1 MMTLVFGI
9 DQRRCFDRMQP
20 QTLQIATM
28 LAYLECFF
36 SAVAILD
43 GGGYLGFLANHSVW
57 WFVVAVASTAALA
70 VGGLLMANGRR
81 LGWRILVVAAFSP
94 FVLRIATMLI
104 LGAWSA
110 SPLDWIIA
118 RPAGGS
124 FLTIIFDGA
133 LVALLLHP
141 QSRDHQRIWLA

>member
-1 MMTLVFGI
+1 MQSVIGI
-9 DQRRCFDRMQP
+9 NPQRWFDRMQP

-28 LAYLECFF
+28 LAYFECFF

-43 GGGYLGFLANHSVW
+43 GGGYIGFLARRSPFWLFIV
-57 WFVVAVASTAALA
+57 VVATGCLA
-70 VGGLLMANGRR
+70 VGGLLMANDRR
-81 LGWRILVVAAFSP
+81 LGWRLLVAASLAP
-94 FVLRIATMLI
+94 FILRIATMAI
-104 LGAWSA
+104 LGASSA

-124 FLTIIFDGA
+124 VLTVIFDAA

-141 QSRDHQRIWLA
+141 QSRNHQRLWYR